1 VKQGLAAL
9 AVFAVLIVIVIAMM
23 GDDDAPTST
32 GSASSSSSS
41 SAANSKTANSETT
54 EAETADETVADD
66 AEPVAAPD
74 EIVPG
79 FDIVRVEPSG
89 DAVIAGT
96 AEPGADV
103 AVMTAAG
110 VIGTAQA
117 DDRGEWVVIID
128 EPLEPGAHEIWL
140 EANDGG
146 GGTVESTEIIVMS
159 VPEAADVAAVT
170 DGSDVVAM
178 AETTADDIV
187 ASIESASSAE
197 VLAVIVPRE
206 GEGDVEVLQA
216 PGSGVGLSG
225 GGDLT
230 LKSLSYDEEGTVSLS
245 GQAEPGSTVV
255 PYLDGKA
262 AGEAVAD
269 EEGNWRLTLGDP
281 LEEGQY
287 DLRVD
292 EVNESGDV
300 VARLAT
306 TFQQAPLTMP
316 TTDALLV
323 VIQPGNNLW
332 LIARQVYGG
341 GMHYTQIFE
350 ANRNQIADPD
360 LIYPGQI
367 FVLPDAVTTDG

>member
-1 VKQGLAAL
+1 MKQGLAAL